1 LRLWNQAP
9 TNLKVLSDNGV
20 VFALTTDK
28 LKKIEDFRANLLKA
42 IQYGFDKTKAL
53 EDHNSSLFTR
63 KSNEIGTLKEGSL
76 ANFLL

>member
-1 LRLWNQAP
+1 
-9 TNLKVLSDNGV
+9 LSDNGV

-53 EDHNSSLFTR
+53 EALTTIPASLLGKVT
-63 KSNEIGTLKEGSL
+63 KLEP
-76 ANFLL
+76 

>member
-1 LRLWNQAP
+1 VSCVFNQAP

-42 IQYGFDKTKAL
+42 IQYGFDKKLAL
-53 EDHNSSLFTR
+53 
-63 KSNEIGTLKEGSL
+63 KP
-76 ANFLL
+76 